1 MSFYEKK
8 LLIILILFIIVF
20 LCFYL
25 FYNKN
30 LKNNYKIKQ
39 PIHTLLN
46 NFFEIDYG
54 NKPLNYSDVVNN
66 KELTEM
72 LIVTF
77 NHFKDNTSK
86 NKVFKI
92 KINNINEVEKNNYVV
107 EFEVFQGEKF
117 DIDTKYTALV
127 QKENDKYYINR
138 LINNILLQN
147 QNPKKF
153 ILDDNL
159 YNQYIENSQNS
170 KDSRSNPTIFA
181 IL

>member
-1 MSFYEKK
+1 MKKK
-8 LLIILILFIIVF
+8 LLIILILFVIIF
-20 LCFYL
+20 SCFYL
-25 FYNKN
+25 LYNKN
-30 LKNNYKIKQ
+30 LKNNSKIEQ

-46 NFFEIDYG
+46 NFFEMKYG
-54 NKPLNYSDVVNN
+54 NKTLNYSDIINN
-66 KELTEM
+66 KELSEILT
-72 LIVTF
+72 LRF
-77 NHFKDNTSK
+77 NRFKYNTTK
-86 NKVFKI
+86 NKTFKI

-138 LINNILLQN
+138 LINNILLQD

-159 YNQYIENSQNS
+159 YNQYIENSKKNY
-170 KDSRSNPTIFA
+170 
-181 IL
+181 

>member
-1 MSFYEKK
+1 MKKK
-8 LLIILILFIIVF
+8 LLILIILLIISF
-20 LCFYL
+20 YIFYL

-30 LKNNYKIKQ
+30 LKNSIKIEQ

-46 NFFEIDYG
+46 DFFDMKYG
-54 NKPLNYSDVVNN
+54 NKPLNYSDLINN
-66 KELTEM
+66 KELNEM
-72 LIVTF
+72 LTLRF
-77 NHFKDNTSK
+77 NRFKDNTTK
-86 NKVFKI
+86 NKVFKL

-138 LINNILLQN
+138 LINNILLQD

-159 YNQYIENSQNS
+159 YNQYIENSKKNY
-170 KDSRSNPTIFA
+170 
-181 IL
+181 